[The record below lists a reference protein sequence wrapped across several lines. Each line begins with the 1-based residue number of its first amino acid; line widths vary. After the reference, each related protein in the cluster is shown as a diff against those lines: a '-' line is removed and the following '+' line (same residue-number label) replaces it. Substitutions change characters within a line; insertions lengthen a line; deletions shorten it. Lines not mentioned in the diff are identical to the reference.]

1 VKTKKSFSSFISNE
15 TNRHHFHCRRQYSV
29 MATIFDLPELL
40 LNVMSFVKA
49 DPLSFTRCLSVD
61 KRWREIVIENAQQL
75 LADDVYERCQG
86 ATVSVGCLNEPFE
99 VILHDCDIN
108 YRA

>member
-1 VKTKKSFSSFISNE
+1 
-15 TNRHHFHCRRQYSV
+15 

-49 DPLSFTRCLSVD
+49 DPLSFTRCLCVD

-75 LADDVYERCQG
+75 LSDDVYERCQG

-99 VILHDCDIN
+99 VILDDCDIN
-108 YRA
+108 YLA